1 MKTYTVAMFPGQG
14 AQFQGMG
21 RNLFDKYEYHMR
33 LAQQVLGYSLV
44 QVCEGESHVLNRTEF
59 TQPALFVINILHYLD
74 NLEKHGTDVE
84 IFVGHSLGEYCALFA
99 AGAFSFETAL
109 SIVQERGRCMALC
122 SEGAMAAVIGLK
134 LAQVESLLAD
144 SELHD
149 LTIANFNSPTQF
161 IISGDQS
168 ELSQFQEKV
177 LKAKGIFHPLPVNG
191 AFHSKRMASIA
202 RKFKDFLERVE
213 IYSLKAPVLS
223 NVTADYYPV
232 NNREQ
237 FIDLLVKQL
246 SYPVRWQQCMEKLYS
261 DKPISDE
268 PIIGFEYGPKPVV
281 GPLAKKILGEH
292 ITLMN

>member
-1 MKTYTVAMFPGQG
+1 MKTCTVVMFPGQG

-44 QVCEGESHVLNRTEF
+44 KVCENEPNVLNKTEF
-59 TQPALFVINILHYLD
+59 TQPALFVTNILHYLD
-74 NLEKHGTDVE
+74 GLEKHGTEAE

-134 LAQVESLLAD
+134 LERVESLLAD
-144 SELHD
+144 SEFPD

-161 IISGDQS
+161 IISGSQS
-168 ELSQFQEKV
+168 ELSQFRNSV
-177 LKAKGIFHPLPVNG
+177 LKAKGIFHPLQVNG
-191 AFHSKRMASIA
+191 AFHSKRMESIA
-202 RKFKDFLERVE
+202 REFKSFLESVE
-213 IYSLKAPVLS
+213 IYSLKAQVLS
-223 NVTADYYPV
+223 NVTADYYPC
-232 NNREQ
+232 NNRDQ
-237 FIDLLVKQL
+237 LIDLLVKQL
-246 SYPVRWQQCMEKLYS
+246 SHPVRWQQCMEKLYS
-261 DKPISDE
+261 DKFISGKPIF
-268 PIIGFEYGPKPVV
+268 GFEYGPKPVV